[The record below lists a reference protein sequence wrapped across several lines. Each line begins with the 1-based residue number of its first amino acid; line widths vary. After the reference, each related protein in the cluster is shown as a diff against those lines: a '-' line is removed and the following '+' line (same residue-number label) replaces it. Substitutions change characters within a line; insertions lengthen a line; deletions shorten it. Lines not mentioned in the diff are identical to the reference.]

1 MCNLLYLDSKDSMM
15 PKPLNAFF
23 FDSILLDNEESV
35 IANYRNKSNVNYL
48 LWRKVAIDNIKQF
61 NCSKGIY
68 YKALCYLDRLYLSSN
83 IDIKYLADISS
94 ICVLLAYKFN
104 ESQVN
109 SKLKDILR
117 SIKNNKRYSFYPI
130 IEMKILKMLQYH
142 LCYLTAYDYI
152 NIFFTNNMIVNLQK
166 RLGEQM
172 YISTINFIDSFSND
186 NRFCNFTPYII
197 AVSILYF
204 LFKGKI
210 STFDY
215 YNIFY
220 HQCLFILN
228 VLYGC
233 NNIKVSPYKNKSKP
247 SSKLSSC
254 STIDN

>member
-1 MCNLLYLDSKDSMM
+1 MCNLLYLNSKDSIM
-15 PKPLNAFF
+15 PRPLNAFF
-23 FDSILLDNEESV
+23 CDCILLDNDECV
-35 IANYRNKSNVNYL
+35 IANYSKKSNVNYL
-48 LWRKVAIDNIKQF
+48 LWKKIAIDNIKQF

-68 YKALCYLDRLYLSSN
+68 YKALCYLDRLYLNSN
-83 IDIKYLADISS
+83 IDIKYLVDISS

-117 SIKNNKRYSFYPI
+117 SIKTNKRYSFYPV
-130 IEMKILKMLQYH
+130 IEMKILKLLQYH
-142 LCYLTAYDYI
+142 LCFLTAYDYI
-152 NIFFTNNMIVNLQK
+152 NIFFSNNMIINLPK

-172 YISTINFIDSFSND
+172 YISAINFIDNFSND
-186 NRFCNFTPYII
+186 NRFCDFTPYII

-204 LFKGKI
+204 IFKGKI

-215 YNIFY
+215 SNISY

-228 VLYGC
+228 ALYGC
-233 NNIKVSPYKNKSKP
+233 NIKVSPYKNKSKP